1 MIYRIFA
8 ALVFIVVIGGTIVFG
23 GQQAENTA
31 TTVVEEPRDPGYAAR
46 DAKLVQ
52 TGADG
57 RPLYTVNA
65 DVIRQRPND
74 NTIELEQAKLGFYDT
89 NGSLWTARGEHGQ
102 VGQNTGVVELADD
115 VHVNGTPQGS
125 QQSAEISTNR
135 LKFDTNTK
143 IASTKD
149 SVTLTWSGQEIK
161 GKGMRAT
168 LNDGRVQLES
178 AVHGLALPNMLSSSR
193 PYKRGTPP

>member
-23 GQQAENTA
+23 GQQNGTTA
-31 TTVVEEPRDPGYAAR
+31 PTIVEAPRDPGYAAR

-52 TGADG
+52 TGPDG
-57 RPLYTVNA
+57 HPLYTVNA
-65 DVIRQRPND
+65 DVIRQQPD
-74 NTIELEQAKLGFYDT
+74 DDTVELEQATLGFYDA
-89 NGSLWTARGEHGQ
+89 NGSLWHARGDRGHLGQ
-102 VGQNTGVVELADD
+102 DTGIVELSDD
-115 VHVNGTPQGS
+115 VHVNGTPQGT
-125 QQSAEISTNR
+125 QQAAEIVTNR

-149 SVTLTWSGQEIK
+149 PVTLTWSGQVTK
-161 GKGMRAT
+161 GKGLRAS

-178 AVHGLALPNMLSSSR
+178 AVHGKAVPARLPSSQ
-193 PYKRGTPP
+193 K

>member
-31 TTVVEEPRDPGYAAR
+31 PTVVEEPRDPGYAAR
-46 DAKLVQ
+46 DAKMVQ
-52 TGADG
+52 TGTNG

-65 DVIRQRPND
+65 DVIRQQPND
-74 NTIELEQAKLGFYDT
+74 NTIELEQAKLGFYDN
-89 NGSLWTARGEHGQ
+89 NGSLWNARGEHGR

-125 QQSAEISTNR
+125 QQPAEISTDR
-135 LKFDTNTK
+135 LEFDTNTK

-149 SVTLTWSGQEIK
+149 PVTLTWSGQLIK

-178 AVHGLALPNMLSSSR
+178 AVHGMALPNMLSSSS
-193 PYKRGTPP
+193 K